1 MHDTAIG
8 VVGVEQVVC
17 APLRR
22 VAVRS
27 GPAAAPLPTAAA
39 MPLVP
44 VVPTA
49 LLPTINTTMW
59 VPSSRAMPALAMPSA
74 PVTNTAFPPTTS
86 VIQAPTPTATSVAI
100 GSMAALKIPAN
111 TAASGART
119 ALVRSPHAMWV
130 PSSMAAST
138 MPVTARHRH
147 MTMATCQHLVATAQT
162 VASAQ
167 DIHRTVR
174 GVDRT
179 AQPMHMTAQC
189 THRAAKP
196 MHMIAQATHMT
207 AQVGTSLTRASVA
220 GLVRGLAA
228 GLGRLAKSLA
238 TALTRPT
245 ALCLAPGMGVETL
258 RGKVTGMSCL
268 AKGLMAVM
276 GTGAVPCVAQGTGT
290 DRPMGPATLLSQAT
304 APCRRTGTGRVMGV
318 LTDTRMVIRQAV
330 TATQL
335 AGSCKAQVPA
345 SITASSGRGPHLAH
359 PRGVPFPL
367 AHISVTEPMLP
378 GWVGHMGGTRPVV
391 PVAWGPVRSV
401 TCRVE
406 RVTTVGTMGV
416 RAGGRALA
424 CTSPTRTTAQ
434 MGAVQGLA
442 ARVVVA
448 AAAVRRGAGL
458 RQLRRLPPL

>member
-1 MHDTAIG
+1 MHDTAMG

-27 GPAAAPLPTAAA
+27 GATAAPWPTGAA

-44 VVPTA
+44 V
-49 LLPTINTTMW
+49 NTT
-59 VPSSRAMPALAMPSA
+59 
-74 PVTNTAFPPTTS
+74 
-86 VIQAPTPTATSVAI
+86 
-100 GSMAALKIPAN
+100 
-111 TAASGART
+111 ASGART
-119 ALVRSPHAMWV
+119 ALVRSPHAMWL
-130 PSSMAAST
+130 PISRAAST
-138 MPVTARHRH
+138 MPLAGLHRH
-147 MTMATCQHLVATAQT
+147 MTTATCHHLVAMART

-179 AQPMHMTAQC
+179 AQPMQMTV
-189 THRAAKP
+189 
-196 MHMIAQATHMT
+196 QATHMT

-238 TALTRPT
+238 TALARPT
-245 ALCLAPGMGVETL
+245 ALCLTSGMGVEAL
-258 RGKVTGMSCL
+258 RSKVTGMGCL
-268 AKGLMAVM
+268 AKGLMAVL
-276 GTGAVPCVAQGTGT
+276 GTGAVPCGAQGTGT

-304 APCRRTGTGRVMGV
+304 ASCRRTGTGRVMGV
-318 LTDTRMVIRQAV
+318 LTDTRMVMRQAV

-345 SITASSGRGPHLAH
+345 SITACSGRGPHLAH
-359 PRGVPFPL
+359 PRGVPFPV
-367 AHISVTEPMLP
+367 AQISVRKPVLA
-378 GWVGHMGGTRPVV
+378 GWAGHMRGTRPVV

-416 RAGGRALA
+416 RGGGRALA
-424 CTSPTRTTAQ
+424 CISPTRTTAQ
-434 MGAVQGLA
+434 MGVVQGLA

-448 AAAVRRGAGL
+448 AGAVRRGAGL
-458 RQLRRLPPL
+458 RQLRRLPL